1 MLDVPVVNAW
11 LLGVSAAVCP
21 AAVVLVAVELTLA
34 VPKASLLAKLPL
46 VMLTA
51 PVLGLASPY
60 KRFWLLACTVMGLGL
75 MLKTP
80 SVYVTV

>member
-1 MLDVPVVNAW
+1 MLDVPVVKAW

-21 AAVVLVAVELTLA
+21 AAVVLFAVEATLA

-51 PVLGLASPY
+51 PVLGLASP
-60 KRFWLLACTVMGLGL
+60 
-75 MLKTP
+75 
-80 SVYVTV
+80 

>member
-1 MLDVPVVNAW
+1 MLDVPVVKAW
-11 LLGVSAAVCP
+11 PLGVRAAVCP

-60 KRFWLLACTVMGLGL
+60 KRLWLVACTLMSLGVMLS
-75 MLKTP
+75 KP

>member
-1 MLDVPVVNAW
+1 MLDCPLVNTW

-21 AAVVLVAVELTLA
+21 AAVLVVAVELTLA

-51 PVLGLASPY
+51 PVLGLASP
-60 KRFWLLACTVMGLGL
+60 
-75 MLKTP
+75 
-80 SVYVTV
+80 

>member
-1 MLDVPVVNAW
+1 LLDVPVVKAW

-34 VPKASLLAKLPL
+34 APKASLLAKLPL

-60 KRFWLLACTVMGLGL
+60 KRLWLAACTVMGRGL
-75 MLKTP
+75 MDSTP
-80 SVYVTV
+80 SV

>member
-11 LLGVSAAVCP
+11 PLGVSAAVCP
-21 AAVVLVAVELTLA
+21 AAVVLVAVELTFA

-46 VMLTA
+46 VRLTA

-60 KRFWLLACTVMGLGL
+60 KRLWLAACTVIGRRVMVI
-75 MLKTP
+75 TP
-80 SVYVTV
+80 SL

>member
-34 VPKASLLAKLPL
+34 VPKTSLLAKEPL

-51 PVLGLASPY
+51 PALGLTSP
-60 KRFWLLACTVMGLGL
+60 
-75 MLKTP
+75 
-80 SVYVTV
+80 

>member
-60 KRFWLLACTVMGLGL
+60 ERLWLVA
-75 MLKTP
+75 
-80 SVYVTV
+80 

>member
-1 MLDVPVVNAW
+1 MLDVPVVKAW

-21 AAVVLVAVELTLA
+21 AAVVLFAVELTLA

-51 PVLGLASPY
+51 PILGLALPY
-60 KRFWLLACTVMGLGL
+60 TRL
-75 MLKTP
+75 
-80 SVYVTV
+80 

>member
-1 MLDVPVVNAW
+1 MPVVNAW

-34 VPKASLLAKLPL
+34 VPKTSLLAKEPL

-51 PVLGLASPY
+51 PAVGLASP
-60 KRFWLLACTVMGLGL
+60 
-75 MLKTP
+75 
-80 SVYVTV
+80 